1 MHSLIN
7 AELATARHRDAIA
20 RGAGAA
26 RGRGHPPA
34 TPDRPSRMRGAAAAL
49 LARAAVRLDAERAGR
64 TLA

>member
-7 AELATARHRDAIA
+7 AELATARRRDVED
-20 RGAGAA
+20 RQGGAA
-26 RGRGHPPA
+26 HQRGHPPA
-34 TPDRPSRMRGAAAAL
+34 ALERPPRLRGAVAAV